1 MEDEKIKNYI
11 DEAQEVAQKTL
22 FTTLMDKMLLH
33 RGELTEE
40 ELKRESAIAALDAEL
55 EYADHKISELILG
68 ESDRDTIMAM
78 QVFAITLQFQRK
90 ITETLTNEECINY
103 IGTEDYN
110 RKLRK
115 YLAENLS

>member
-1 MEDEKIKNYI
+1 MEDKIKNYI
-11 DEAQEVAQKTL
+11 DEAQAIAKKTL
-22 FTTLMDKMLLH
+22 FFYLMDKMLLH

-40 ELKRESAIAALDAEL
+40 ELMRESAIAALDAEL

-68 ESDRDTIMAM
+68 ESDHDTIMAM

-90 ITETLTNEECINY
+90 VTEQLTNEECLNY

-110 RKLRK
+110 RRLRE